1 MKNIFKQIISDFHA
15 KPIRTIKE
23 RDLQIELDTSKI
35 ISII

>member
-15 KPIRTIKE
+15 KPLREISR
-23 RDLQIELDTSKI
+23 RDLKIEMHSSKI